1 MNRSNNGRKI
11 LNFILMIVKML
22 YPYWI
27 FMGAAAI
34 VKIFFD
40 NSFNVETNSFIINS
54 HNISSSD
61 LLAITTFL
69 FGTILTFDMHHY
81 DQIEPKYESLEQKE
95 NEKGKIKKFKVETL
109 THLMGISVLNI
120 SFIIQFFIS
129 FDSGKAWFT
138 SEELVLTTFFA
149 DIVYL
154 AFSLARQFGKWLE
167 NLRND

>member
-1 MNRSNNGRKI
+1 MNRSNKGRKI
-11 LNFILMIVKML
+11 LDYLFMMIKML
-22 YPYWI
+22 YPLWI
-27 FMGAAAI
+27 FVGAAAI

-40 NSFNVETNSFIINS
+40 NSFNVETNSFVINS

-95 NEKGKIKKFKVETL
+95 KDKEKIKRYKAETL
-109 THLMGISVLNI
+109 THLIGISVLNI
-120 SFIIQFFIS
+120 SFILQFFIS
-129 FDSGKAWFT
+129 FEIGEPWFT
-138 SEELVLTTFFA
+138 SEEIVLTTFFA

-167 NLRND
+167 NLRKD